1 MLNDVNRKKLD
12 DIVAQMAS
20 QNAPAEDVRA
30 VVDDFKVKYDTPEPV
45 KQPEVKQKK
54 PEVTQTE
61 KYGVAGALFPATTES
76 TERGGGFVPRM
87 IAGAGDALTFPA
99 RTVSAVATGA
109 GTLAGG
115 GSLSTATKEAAND
128 LSRTKSTED
137 GAIGFVQDM
146 ALDPT
151 SSPLLAGTGVAAK
164 AIKVAPTI
172 GKAIAKI
179 AASGAAYGAGSGA
192 YQQSKSGEVSA
203 PQTIG
208 QAVLGAGVGAGSTGL
223 GKAVQSGA
231 GKLLKNTAIRNI
243 DISLRPGQY
252 GRKIGYNH
260 ENVVKHDLIGSPRE
274 TYEKATEK
282 LSSLQTAAKEI
293 AKDSD
298 ATFDIKKMFDDEINS
313 IDPKDNPK
321 YYLKKVKELTD
332 TRDAYIGAYG
342 EVVDAPTVMK
352 IRTEIGKESAFVGRS
367 LGGNKIDPDA
377 NWKEDAYSNLYLR
390 FKNKIHEDLGG
401 ELKEINKAQNEIIP
415 VMQVAE
421 RRIPISES
429 NQRVGLSDLL
439 TAGVGTGIGAG
450 ASTLQGDETGG
461 RVAKGILIGA
471 ALAGGRRALGSPVA
485 TKAFYKAGQAIAP
498 KAKVSPTVVNPETEI
513 RVDLPPDVNTPAYFR
528 KGIDVEGSIDA
539 DNALRI
545 SERAKKYRVTP
556 EQYQKI
562 ESDLRAEEAALLAE
576 KEVAD
581 KIKEAALET
590 DIYMENLPKRLVLTP
605 EDFKGEVASRKMR
618 AGKVAKKTKDN
629 QPGEIS
635 AWHVLGNKPTIGES
649 ISPKKPGILG
659 NERGAVGGVSD
670 EFVGTPAI
678 RDPETGKIYLGGWRG
693 HKDAIIKGETSA
705 IQERLKY
712 QHFLDNSNKPTDNV
726 GFIDKKGNFVSR
738 REAEQE
744 IAKPKTPA
752 QLYHGDEWGKA
763 GAKGDKY
770 SALKTLAATGA
781 TAAGGLTIGEYLKAK
796 KKK

>member
-1 MLNDVNRKKLD
+1 MLTEEKRVRLRQL
-12 DIVAQMAS
+12 IQE
-20 QNAPAEDVRA
+20 AEDNGESPDVIQNELIPA
-30 VVDDFKVKYDTPEPV
+30 YKSKYDVPEPT
-45 KQPEVKQKK
+45 KQPEAKQEK
-54 PEVTQTE
+54 PEATQTE

-87 IAGAGDALTFPA
+87 IAGAGDALTLPA
-99 RTVSAVATGA
+99 RAVSAVATGA

-115 GSLSTATKEAAND
+115 GSLSTAAKEAAND

-137 GAIGFVQDM
+137 GALGFVQDM

-164 AIKVAPTI
+164 AIKAAPTI
-172 GKAIAKI
+172 GKALAKT

-208 QAVLGAGVGAGSTGL
+208 QAVLGAGVGTGSTGL
-223 GKAVQSGA
+223 GKAVQSGS
-231 GKLLKNTAIRNI
+231 GKLLKNTAIRNV

-252 GRKIGYNH
+252 GRKIGYDH

-321 YYLKKVKELTD
+321 YYSKKVEELTN
-332 TRDAYIGAYG
+332 TRDAYIGAHG
-342 EVVDAPTVMK
+342 EVVDAPTAMK

-390 FKNKIHEDLGG
+390 FKNKLHEDLGG
-401 ELKEINKAQNEIIP
+401 ELKAINKAQNEIIP
-415 VMQVAE
+415 VRQVAE

-471 ALAGGRRALGSPVA
+471 ALAGGRRALGSPAA
-485 TKAFYKAGQAIAP
+485 TKAFYKAGQAITP
-498 KAKVSPTVVNPETEI
+498 KTKASTAAVNPEIKTKI
-513 RVDLPPDVNTPAYFR
+513 DLPPGVNTPTYFR
-528 KGIDVEGSIDA
+528 KGVDVEGSIDA

-545 SERAKKYRVTP
+545 SEQAKKYRVTP

-562 ESDLRAEEAALLAE
+562 ESDLLAEESALLAE
-576 KEVAD
+576 KEAAD
-581 KIKEAALET
+581 KARGASLET
-590 DIYMENLPKRLVLTP
+590 DIYMDNLPKRPVLTP
-605 EDFKGEVASRKMR
+605 EDFRGEVASRKMQ
-618 AGKVAKKTKDN
+618 AGKVAKKANGNK
-629 QPGEIS
+629 PGDIA
-635 AWHVLGNKPTIGES
+635 AWHELGNKPTIGE
-649 ISPKKPGILG
+649 
-659 NERGAVGGVSD
+659 A
-670 EFVGTPAI
+670 
-678 RDPETGKIYLGGWRG
+678 
-693 HKDAIIKGETSA
+693 
-705 IQERLKY
+705 
-712 QHFLDNSNKPTDNV
+712 
-726 GFIDKKGNFVSR
+726 
-738 REAEQE
+738 
-744 IAKPKTPA
+744 
-752 QLYHGDEWGKA
+752 
-763 GAKGDKY
+763 
-770 SALKTLAATGA
+770 
-781 TAAGGLTIGEYLKAK
+781 LKAK